1 MPAKVTFKW
10 NPEGVRQTFL
20 SDGMRD
26 ALLAFSQQVAAE
38 KEGELAAHLHAPV
51 REPLLA
57 ARVDKGRYT
66 YIGTV
71 HPTNKIGYN
80 LAKKYLH

>member
-20 SDGMRD
+20 SEGMGNE
-26 ALLAFSQQVAAE
+26 LLAFSKQVAEE

-51 REPLLA
+51 KNPLLA
-57 ARVDKGRYT
+57 ARVDKGKYT

-71 HPTNKIGYN
+71 YPTNKIGYN
-80 LAKKYLH
+80 LAKKYLR